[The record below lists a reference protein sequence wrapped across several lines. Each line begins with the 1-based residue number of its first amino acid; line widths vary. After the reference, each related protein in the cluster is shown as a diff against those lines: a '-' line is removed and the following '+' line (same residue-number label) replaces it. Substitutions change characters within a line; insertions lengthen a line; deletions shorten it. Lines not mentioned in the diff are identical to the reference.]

1 MFLQNNK
8 EMTALY
14 WQCVDERFVAET
26 VEDTCANLLHRANE
40 VATSAGSL
48 VERMVD
54 FLDIKIGAMYRVLV
68 DASPNA
74 DKKQGPRQS
83 KRRFVAE
90 IFCEFYRKMD
100 ALLGEM
106 LRAEGIA
113 RVDAPQMFLAAAIG
127 ISQMSEGD
135 EAVYRTRLML
145 IVETLISGL

>member
-40 VATSAGSL
+40 VSARAGSL
-48 VERMVD
+48 VERVVD

-68 DASPNA
+68 DASPHAEAERDPN
-74 DKKQGPRQS
+74 QG

-90 IFCEFYRKMD
+90 IFCDFYRKMD
-100 ALLGEM
+100 VLLGEM
-106 LRAEGIA
+106 LRAEGILRA
-113 RVDAPQMFLAAAIG
+113 DAAQMFLAAAIG

-135 EAVYRTRLML
+135 EAVYRGRLMQ
-145 IVETLISGL
+145 IVDTLISGL

>member
-26 VEDTCANLLHRANE
+26 VEDTCANLLHQANE
-40 VATSAGSL
+40 ILSRQGSL
-48 VERMVD
+48 VERIVD

-68 DASPNA
+68 DASPDA
-74 DKKQGPRQS
+74 DKKAT
-83 KRRFVAE
+83 KRLFVAE

-100 ALLGEM
+100 GLLGDM
-106 LRAEGIA
+106 LRAEGIH
-113 RVDAPQMFLAAAIG
+113 RDDAAQMFLAAAVG

-135 EAVYRTRLML
+135 EAVYRTRLSL
-145 IVETLISGL
+145 IVETLTAGL